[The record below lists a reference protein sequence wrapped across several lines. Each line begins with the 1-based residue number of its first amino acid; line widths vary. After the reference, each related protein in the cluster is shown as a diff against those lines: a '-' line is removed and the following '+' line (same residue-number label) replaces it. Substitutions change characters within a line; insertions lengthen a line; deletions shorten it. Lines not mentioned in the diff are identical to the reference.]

1 MEIIMPQ
8 LGETVAE
15 GTVSKWYKKVGDAI
29 KADETLF
36 DVETDKVNTE
46 IPSPVAGVLTEIR
59 VAEGVTAKVGV
70 VLAVITEAGAAVAP
84 AAPAA
89 AAPAVAAAAPV
100 QAASPAAGAWAARPS
115 AVPAKVDGSLRLSPV
130 VRKLAAEHGVDP
142 TQVPGTG
149 RDGRVT
155 REDMLAFVEARK
167 SQASPAM
174 PVSASATSA
183 QAAPSTRPAAATPAL
198 PVAPVT
204 SAPASTGPSE
214 RIRLNPIRK
223 RTAEHLARAW
233 VTVPAVLQAIEVDFH
248 KVDEARKAAGSGWKS
263 REGFSLTYLPFIA
276 RAVSIA
282 LAKFPRLN
290 SSVDGDELVLHKRIN
305 LGIAVDMNFDG
316 LMVPVVKDVPSK
328 SLPQIAREVN
338 DLAQRARANR
348 LKPDDLSEATYTL
361 SNSGVFGTA
370 FTAPIVNVPQVAILS
385 TDGVQ
390 KKPVVVEG
398 PAGDSIAIRPVGML
412 AQCFDHR
419 AVDGAY
425 SAAFLKEVKTV
436 LETRHWVQ
444 DLEA

>member
-70 VLAVITEAGAAVAP
+70 VLAVITEAGAAAAPSAP
-84 AAPAA
+84 ATAA
-89 AAPAVAAAAPV
+89 AAPVAAPV

-115 AVPAKVDGSLRLSPV
+115 AVPAKVDSSLRLSPV
-130 VRKLAAEHGVDP
+130 VRKLAAEHGIDP

-155 REDMLAFVEARK
+155 REDMLAFVEART
-167 SQASPAM
+167 SQAVAPAL
-174 PVSASATSA
+174 PASAPAASS

-204 SAPASTGPSE
+204 AAPASTGPSE

-248 KVDEARKAAGSGWKS
+248 KVDEARKAAGSGWKA